1 MKSIIKDPALA
12 GEGNIKIAW
21 AKQHMPV
28 LNLLASSARDE
39 KPLAGKRVNI
49 CLHIEAKTARL
60 ALTLQE
66 LGADVAI
73 AACNPLSTQDDVAAA
88 LDAAGIAVFGIHGAD
103 AALYDRCIRA
113 SLDRIPDLL
122 IDDGGDLVTML
133 HAEMAGEL
141 AAIVGGCEETTTG
154 VQRLRQMAD
163 QGKLA
168 FPMVAVNDADCKHLF
183 DNRYGTGQSV
193 WAAICHTTNL
203 LVAGQTAVIAGYGW
217 CGRGLALRA
226 HALGARVIV
235 TEIDPVKGLE
245 ALMDGY
251 DVMPMA
257 KAAALGDFFITA
269 TGNRDILTAE
279 HFDNM
284 KDGAVLANAGHF
296 DVEISKPDLQKLAGA
311 PRRVRENIAEY
322 TLRDGRRIHLLGD
335 GRLANLAC
343 GQGHPA
349 EIMDMSFAV
358 QLESLF
364 YLLKNGRDLAAAV
377 HPVPRDVDEKV
388 ASLKLAAMGKGVDR
402 LTEVQAA
409 YYYHHA

>member
-1 MKSIIKDPALA
+1 MKSMIKDPALA
-12 GEGNIKIAW
+12 GEGQIKIAW

-28 LNLLASSARDE
+28 LNLLAAEAKTTR
-39 KPLAGKRVNI
+39 PLAGKNVNI
-49 CLHIEAKTARL
+49 CLHIEAKTACL

-66 LGADVAI
+66 MGANVSI
-73 AACNPLSTQDDVAAA
+73 SACNPLSTQDEVAAA
-88 LDAAGIAVFGIHGAD
+88 LADSGIAVFGIHGAD
-103 AALYDRCIRA
+103 AALYEECIRA
-113 SLDRIPDLL
+113 SLFQIPDLL

-133 HAEMAGEL
+133 HQEMPDTL
-141 AAIVGGCEETTTG
+141 LSIIGGCEETTTG
-154 VQRLRQMAD
+154 VQRLRRMAD
-163 QGKLA
+163 RGLLK
-168 FPMVAVNDADCKHLF
+168 FPMIAVNDADCKHLF

-226 HALGARVIV
+226 HALGAKVIV

-251 DVMPMA
+251 DVMPMRD
-257 KAAALGDFFITA
+257 AAPLGDFFISA
-269 TGNRDILTAE
+269 TGNRDILTKEDFAV
-279 HFDNM
+279 M

-296 DVEISKPDLQKLAGA
+296 DVEISKTDLRKMAGV
-311 PRRVRENIAEY
+311 PKRVRENIEEY
-322 TLRDGRRIHLLGD
+322 TFDDGRKVFLLGE

-358 QLESLF
+358 QLEALL
-364 YLLKNGRDLAAAV
+364 YLLAEGRNLKAAV
-377 HPVPRDVDEKV
+377 HLVPQEVDKKV
-388 ASLKLAAMGKGVDR
+388 ATAKLKAMGKGVDR
-402 LTEVQAA
+402 LTEIQEN
-409 YYYHHA
+409 YYYNS